1 MIRDID
7 GWAVGMMIISD
18 SGRGVKVIIRERLYG
33 SGPEGEEGT
42 GGKGEERGDFWGN
55 ELIRIDLDC

>member
-42 GGKGEERGDFWGN
+42 GGKGEERGGCLGFND
-55 ELIRIDLDC
+55 